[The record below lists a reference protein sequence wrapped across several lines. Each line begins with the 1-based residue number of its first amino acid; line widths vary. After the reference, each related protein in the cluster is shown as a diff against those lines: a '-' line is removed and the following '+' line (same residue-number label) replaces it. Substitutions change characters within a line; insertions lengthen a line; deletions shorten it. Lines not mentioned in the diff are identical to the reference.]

1 MGDSPSTKEEGRKRN
16 EKTRRYE
23 SSPER
28 RKQRAELNKK
38 NREDGTYGN
47 GDGKDKAHPSMKDQD
62 ESTNRRE
69 GQAKGARNRKKKKKT
84 VLSRKKDD

>member
-1 MGDSPSTKEEGRKRN
+1 MGDSPRTKEDGRIRN
-16 EKTRRYE
+16 AKTRAYE
-23 SSPER
+23 KSKTSYR
-28 RKQRAELNKK
+28 SKLNKK

-62 ESTNRRE
+62 EGKNRRE

-84 VLSRKKDD
+84 VLSRNKDD

>member
-1 MGDSPSTKEEGRKRN
+1 MGDSPSTKAEGRKRN
-16 EKTRRYE
+16 AKTRAYE
-23 SSPER
+23 KSKTSYR
-28 RKQRAELNKK
+28 SKLNKK

-69 GQAKGARNRKKKKKT
+69 GQAKGARNRRKRKKT

>member
-1 MGDSPSTKEEGRKRN
+1 MGDSPSTKAEGRKRN
-16 EKTRRYE
+16 AKTRRYE
-23 SSPER
+23 KSKTAYRS
-28 RKQRAELNKK
+28 KLNKK

-47 GDGKDKAHPSMKDQD
+47 GDGKDKAHPSMEDQD

-84 VLSRKKDD
+84 VLSRNKDD

>member
-1 MGDSPSTKEEGRKRN
+1 MGDSPSTKEDGRKRN
-16 EKTRRYE
+16 AKTRRYE
-23 SSPER
+23 KSKTSY
-28 RKQRAELNKK
+28 RAELNKK

-84 VLSRKKDD
+84 VFSRKKDD

>member
-23 SSPER
+23 KSKTSYR
-28 RKQRAELNKK
+28 SKLNKK

>member
-1 MGDSPSTKEEGRKRN
+1 MGDSPSTKAEGRKRN
-16 EKTRRYE
+16 AKTRAYE
-23 SSPER
+23 KSKTSYR
-28 RKQRAELNKK
+28 SELNKK

-62 ESTNRRE
+62 ESKNRRE
-69 GQAKGARNRKKKKKT
+69 GQAKGSRNRKKKKKT

>member
-1 MGDSPSTKEEGRKRN
+1 MGDSPSTKAEGRTRN
-16 EKTRRYE
+16 AKTRRYE
-23 SSPER
+23 KSKTSYR
-28 RKQRAELNKK
+28 SELNKK

-69 GQAKGARNRKKKKKT
+69 GQKKGSSNRKKKKKT
-84 VLSRKKDD
+84 ILSRKSE

>member
-1 MGDSPSTKEEGRKRN
+1 MGDSPSTKAEGRTRN

-23 SSPER
+23 KSKTSYR
-28 RKQRAELNKK
+28 SKLNKK

-62 ESTNRRE
+62 EGKNRRE
-69 GQAKGARNRKKKKKT
+69 GQAKGSRNRRKKKT
-84 VLSRKKDD
+84 VLSRRDD

>member
-1 MGDSPSTKEEGRKRN
+1 MDDSPSTKAEGRKRN
-16 EKTRRYE
+16 AKTRAYE
-23 SSPER
+23 KSKTSY
-28 RKQRAELNKK
+28 RAELNKK

-69 GQAKGARNRKKKKKT
+69 GQAKGSRNRKKKKKT

>member
-1 MGDSPSTKEEGRKRN
+1 MGDSPSTKAEGRKRN

-23 SSPER
+23 KSKTSYR
-28 RKQRAELNKK
+28 SKLNKK

>member
-1 MGDSPSTKEEGRKRN
+1 MGDSPSTKAEGRKRN
-16 EKTRRYE
+16 AKTRRYE
-23 SSPER
+23 KSKTSYR
-28 RKQRAELNKK
+28 SKLNKK

-47 GDGKDKAHPSMKDQD
+47 GDGKDKAHPSMKDQA

>member
-1 MGDSPSTKEEGRKRN
+1 MGDSPSTKAEGRKRN
-16 EKTRRYE
+16 AKTRAYE
-23 SSPER
+23 KSKTSYR
-28 RKQRAELNKK
+28 SELNKK

-84 VLSRKKDD
+84 VLSRKSE